1 MKTFEGVK
9 GNFGFAVVTAGQRNV
24 VTDPELIAVSTEGGF
39 RITGAITRVLGVQ
52 HGDYVM
58 FINNIANIDRAIAEK
73 VPELVDFVEENG
85 LEWGSPEAT
94 IAIHKEFDM
103 WAIARGIQE
112 FDSKGLPV
120 MGKERLTKEDRMR
133 LVNAKYEE
141 MLAAALES
149 DNKELVEALSREDA
163 TDEEKK
169 NILCPFVQPVEVP
182 KFKGSKVASPS
193 SVTGLGVNLTFT
205 DSNVWAQLKADLG
218 NKATAINRVYTIDL
232 DNVQKCV
239 INNGYEDVEVSMFIL
254 GKPTDKAPVARVA
267 AKKEAEADGEVEE

>member
-149 DNKELVEALSREDA
+149 DNKELVEALSCEDA